1 MAHYLHICTS
11 ANLHIMYSADI
22 KKLPRR
28 FLPKD
33 FIVTTWDTLEPFFI
47 DLLEREINSK
57 KDLEQWLKDMSELEA
72 VLSEDVCWRQIKMTC
87 DTENKELEAAFTF
100 FMMEIQPKSQPYADK
115 LNRKLINSPFT
126 QELDQKKFFTSLR
139 TVKKNIDLFREENI
153 PIMAEMN
160 VMQQQFGVISGK
172 MTIEVDGKEY
182 TLQQATKFLENNDRS
197 LRESVYR
204 KVGTRRLQD
213 KETLNKLFSS
223 LVEKR
228 HRIAVNAGFNNYRD
242 YKFHEMG
249 RFDYKPEDCFQF
261 HQAVKEKILPLV
273 NEIYERKKKK
283 LGLDT
288 LRPWD
293 LEAHPADEK
302 ALNPFKTADELI
314 EKSIACFNELKP
326 FFGDCLAKMKAMGH
340 LDLDSRKGKAPGG
353 YNCPLAESGAPFIF
367 MNAAGQMDD
376 VTTMVH
382 EGGHAVHSFLAHDL
396 ELTSFK
402 EYPMEIAEVASMAM
416 ELFTMDN
423 WHVFFA
429 TEQELHQAKEHQL
442 ERVITIFPWIAT
454 IDKFQHWLYENPNH
468 TEEERSNKWVEIFN
482 EFTSPVL
489 DVSGL
494 EEYRRYF
501 WQKQL
506 HLFEVPFYYIEYG
519 IAQLGAIGLWKQFKE
534 NKDRAINNYIA
545 ALEQGGTK
553 TLPELFQLA
562 GLRFDF
568 SPTIVGSL
576 MTFVNDEM
584 RAFTKN

>member
-1 MAHYLHICTS
+1 
-11 ANLHIMYSADI
+11 MYSADI
-22 KKLPRR
+22 QKLPRH

-33 FIVTTWDTLEPFFI
+33 FVVTTWENLEPFFI
-47 DLLEREINSK
+47 DLLDRKIDSK
-57 KDLEQWLKDMSELEA
+57 EDLEKWLNDISELEA
-72 VLSEDVCWRQIKMTC
+72 VLSEDGCWRQIRMTC
-87 DTENKELEAAFTF
+87 DTENKELENAFAF
-100 FMMEIQPKSQPYADK
+100 FMMEIQPKAQPYADK
-115 LNRKLINSPFT
+115 LNKKLINSPYT
-126 QELDQKKFFTSLR
+126 KELDQKKFFTYLR

-153 PIMAEMN
+153 PILAEMN
-160 VMQQQFGVISGK
+160 VMQQQYGVIAGK

-182 TLQQATKFLENNDRS
+182 TLQQATKFLESNDRK

-204 KVGTRRLQD
+204 KIGDRRLKD
-213 KETLNKLFSS
+213 KESLDKLFST
-223 LVEKR
+223 LLEKR
-228 HRIAVNAGFNNYRD
+228 HRIALNAGFANFRD
-242 YKFHEMG
+242 YKFVEMG
-249 RFDYKPEDCFQF
+249 RFDYNPEDCFQF
-261 HQAVKEKILPLV
+261 HTAVKEEILPLV
-273 NEIYERKKKK
+273 NEIYERKKKR
-283 LGLDT
+283 LGVDS

-302 ALNPFKTADELI
+302 QLNPFKTGDELI
-314 EKSIACFNELKP
+314 EKSIACFNELNP
-326 FFGDCLAKMKAMGH
+326 FFAGCLEKMKMMGH

-382 EGGHAVHSFLAHDL
+382 EGGHAVHSFLAHPL
-396 ELTSFK
+396 ELTAFK

-423 WHVFFA
+423 WHVFFRS
-429 TEQELHQAKEHQL
+429 EDELKQAKEHQL

-454 IDKFQHWLYENPNH
+454 IDKFQHWLYENPGH
-468 TEEERSNKWVEIFN
+468 TEAERSDKWVEILN

-489 DVSGL
+489 DISGL

-534 NKDRAINNYIA
+534 NKEQALNNYIS
-545 ALEQGGTK
+545 ALAQGGTQ
-553 TLPELFQLA
+553 TLPELFKIA

-568 SPTIVGSL
+568 SPAVVGSL
-576 MTFVNDEM
+576 MSFIHTEM
-584 RAFTKN
+584 KALTKK